1 MDIGQRPSRQ
11 RRHLPLHGKI
21 KNTSSSSFTTIN
33 NNEKT
38 NEINVRNNNSKRKKK
53 ERVLPKLN
61 KATTATAIGK
71 ESIINWR
78 QWFWRCCIL
87 WIGFLCLRVMI
98 SLSHGDLSEMS
109 LTHYISKYAY
119 KYHLL

>member
-21 KNTSSSSFTTIN
+21 KNAPSSTTTATL
-33 NNEKT
+33 EKT
-38 NEINVRNNNSKRKKK
+38 DEINVRNHHGKRKKK
-53 ERVLPKLN
+53 ERILPKLN
-61 KATTATAIGK
+61 KTAATAITET

-87 WIGFLCLRVMI
+87 WIGFLCLRIMI

-109 LTHYISKYAY
+109 LTHYILKYAY